1 MPRKVKLILNPMADM
16 GRAWKTAN
24 DLRPIAQEFKGDLT
38 WSGTV
43 YPTHAIELARQA
55 AEEGYDM
62 VIAMGGDGTAHEVM
76 NGLMQVPA
84 EKRPVMGVVPIG
96 SGNDF
101 AFSIGINQK
110 AGHALAHALNAE
122 NIQPVDIGLMT
133 DEHGR
138 KEYFDNTLGIGFD
151 AVVTIRSHKL
161 PVVKGFLMY
170 LTAVIQT
177 IVLNHN
183 PAKIHVE
190 ADTGDW
196 DGELL
201 MLTLCNGPREGGGF
215 MLSPDSKNNDGL
227 MESVAVTKV
236 SRAMMFRLVPEFM
249 SGTHMRF
256 KQIRM
261 GGFKKMSITSD
272 LPLYIHA
279 DGEIFTSFGS
289 NLKKASFEILPQALK
304 VVHG

>member
-24 DLRPIAQEFKGDLT
+24 DLRPIAQEFEGELT

-55 AEEGYDM
+55 GEEGYDM
-62 VIAMGGDGTAHEVM
+62 VVAMGGDGTAHEVM
-76 NGLMQVPA
+76 NGLMQLPEA
-84 EKRPVMGVVPIG
+84 KRPVMGVVPLG

-101 AFSIGINQK
+101 AYSIGLTQK
-110 AGHALAHALNAE
+110 PSHALAHALKAE
-122 NIQPVDIGLMT
+122 TIQAVDIGRMT
-133 DEHGR
+133 DDKGR
-138 KEYFDNTLGIGFD
+138 TEYFDNSLGIGFD

-161 PVVKGFLMY
+161 IIVKGFLMY

-177 IVLNHN
+177 ILLNHD
-183 PAKIHVE
+183 PAKVTVE
-190 ADTGDW
+190 TDTGNWQDQ
-196 DGELL
+196 LL

-215 MLSPDSKNNDGL
+215 MLSPDSKNDDGKL
-227 MESVAVTKV
+227 ESVAVTKV
-236 SRAMMFRLVPEFM
+236 SRATMFRLVPEFM
-249 SGTHMRF
+249 KGTHVRF

-261 GGFKKMSITSD
+261 GEFRKMTVNSD
-272 LPLYIHA
+272 RPLYIHA

-289 NLKKASFEILPQALK
+289 NLRKVSLEVLPKALK
-304 VVHG
+304 VVKG